1 VESAASA
8 SAHDALSFALRGHA
22 GPVVLDMRGVHHPLT
37 SRGGRAFTPYE
48 DVIHLTLSKRAL
60 WIGSRRDVAVL
71 PRKAFVRPEAP
82 EALARALL
90 EKLAARPN
98 SRAQLARMAEIEE
111 RARACPPSYAT
122 WALTI
127 LCVAV
132 YALQLLLGHDVYIV
146 GHMSPPLVADGDAWR
161 LVTANLLHDDQ
172 MLPFH
177 VHLLMNLAGLVAF
190 GTLCERPLGTAR
202 TLAVMGVSGLAAM
215 TACAFSPLPVVG
227 VSGVVFG
234 LVGAVTWLE
243 HFRTDELPA
252 WWRVPRRPL
261 YVMLTLSF
269 LLGAVV
275 PFIAGAAHMAG
286 FAAGALTAALLAD
299 RPLDARSAPASVRAL
314 AALVVFATAA
324 GIGVAGAQVLGPG
337 DFGAR
342 HLARIAE
349 LPGISPQEL
358 NNQAWFVAI
367 DEESTPEQLAVA
379 LSLAERAVDE
389 TDRRD
394 ATILDTLAELQF
406 LTGEPEAAVA
416 TIEEAIALDPQE
428 PYYTEQRRRFLGE
441 RSDRP
446 DPLNPYRR
454 PPEPAAGEGEI
465 TA

>member
-1 VESAASA
+1 MEPAVA

-48 DVIHLTLSKRAL
+48 DVIHLTLSRRAL

-71 PRKAFVRPEAP
+71 PRKAFLRADGP
-82 EALARALL
+82 EALAHALL

-98 SRAQLARMAEIEE
+98 SRAQLARMAQIEE

-122 WALTI
+122 WGLTI

-132 YALQLLLGHDVYIV
+132 YALQLLLGHDVYTV
-146 GHMSPPLVADGDAWR
+146 GAMIPALVADGDAWR
-161 LVTANLLHDDQ
+161 LVTANLLHANE

-177 VHLLMNLAGLVAF
+177 LHILMNLAGLVAF
-190 GTLCERPLGTAR
+190 GALCERPLGTAR

-215 TACAFSPLPVVG
+215 TASAFSQLPTVG

-261 YVMLTLSF
+261 YAMLALSF

-275 PFIAGAAHMAG
+275 PFIAGGAHVAG
-286 FAAGALTAALLAD
+286 FAGGALTAALLAD
-299 RPLDARSAPASVRAL
+299 RPLSPRSAAPVRAL
-314 AALVVFATAA
+314 AALVVVATVAGVAAA
-324 GIGVAGAQVLGPG
+324 GAELFAPG

-349 LPGISPQEL
+349 LPGISPEEL
-358 NNQAWFVAI
+358 NDQAWYVAI
-367 DEESTPEQLAVA
+367 DDDSTPEQLAVA
-379 LSLAERAVDE
+379 LSLAERAVAE
-389 TDRRD
+389 TDRRQ

-406 LTGEPEAAVA
+406 LTGAPQAAVA
-416 TIEEAIALDPQE
+416 TIEEAMALAPKE
-428 PYYTEQRRRFLGE
+428 PYYAEQRRRFLGE

-446 DPLNPYRR
+446 DPRDPYRR
-454 PPEPAAGEGEI
+454 APSPSPARGGEL

>member
-1 VESAASA
+1 VESVA

-22 GPVVLDMRGVHHPLT
+22 GPVVLDLRGVHHPLT

-48 DVIHLTLSKRAL
+48 DVIHLTLSRRAL
-60 WIGSRRDVAVL
+60 WIGSRRDVTVL
-71 PRKAFVRPEAP
+71 PRKAFVRADAP
-82 EALARALL
+82 EALAHALL

-98 SRAQLARMAEIEE
+98 ARAQLARMAQIEE

-122 WALTI
+122 WGLTI
-127 LCVAV
+127 LCVV
-132 YALQLLLGHDVYIV
+132 IYALQLWLGHDVYIV
-146 GHMSPPLVADGDAWR
+146 GAMVPPLVADGDAWR

-172 MLPFH
+172 ILPFH

-215 TACAFSPLPVVG
+215 TACAFTPLPVVG

-243 HFRTDELPA
+243 FFRTDELPA

-261 YVMLTLSF
+261 YMMLALSF

-275 PFIAGAAHMAG
+275 PFIAGGAHAAG

-299 RPLDARSAPASVRAL
+299 RPLSARSAAPVRAL
-314 AALVVFATAA
+314 ATLVIVATVAGIAAA
-324 GIGVAGAQVLGPG
+324 GAELFAPG

-367 DEESTPEQLAVA
+367 DEESTQEQLAA
-379 LSLAERAVDE
+379 ARSLAERAVRE
-389 TDRRD
+389 TDRRE

-416 TIEEAIALDPQE
+416 TIEEAMALDPQE
-428 PYYTEQRRRFLGE
+428 PYYAEQRRRFLGE

-446 DPLNPYRR
+446 DPTNPYRR
-454 PPEPAAGEGEI
+454 EPSPAPAQGSEL

>member
-1 VESAASA
+1 VEPGAA

-22 GPVVLDMRGVHHPLT
+22 GPVVLDMRGIHHPLT

-48 DVIHLTLSKRAL
+48 DVIHLTLSRRAL
-60 WIGSRRDVAVL
+60 WIGARSDVAVL
-71 PRKAFVRPEAP
+71 PRKAFVRPDAP
-82 EALARALL
+82 EALARALI

-98 SRAQLARMAEIEE
+98 SRAQLARMAAIEE

-122 WALTI
+122 WSLTF
-127 LCVAV
+127 LCVAI
-132 YALQLLLGHDVYIV
+132 YALQMLLGHDVYIV
-146 GHMSPPLVADGDAWR
+146 GAMFPPLVADGDAWR
-161 LVTANLLHDDQ
+161 LVTANLLHDDH

-177 VHLLMNLAGLVAF
+177 VHILMNLAGLVAF

-202 TLAVMGVSGLAAM
+202 TLAVIGVSGLASM
-215 TACAFSPLPVVG
+215 TACAFTPLPVVG

-261 YVMLTLSF
+261 YLMLALSF

-275 PFIAGAAHMAG
+275 PFIAGAAHAAG

-299 RPLDARSAPASVRAL
+299 RPLSAQSAPAAVRAL
-314 AALVVFATAA
+314 AALVVLATAA
-324 GIGVAGAQVLGPG
+324 GLGAAGAQLFAPG

-358 NNQAWFVAI
+358 NDHAWFAAI
-367 DEESTPEQLAVA
+367 DEASSPERLSVA
-379 LSLAERAVDE
+379 LALAERAVRE
-389 TDRRD
+389 TDRRE
-394 ATILDTLAELQF
+394 APILDTLAELQF
-406 LTGEPEAAVA
+406 LTGERDAAVA
-416 TIEEAIALDPQE
+416 TIEEAMALDPQE
-428 PYYTEQRRRFLGE
+428 PYYSEQRRRFLGE

-446 DPLNPYRR
+446 DPMSPYERA
-454 PPEPAAGEGEI
+454 PSAPAPADGEL